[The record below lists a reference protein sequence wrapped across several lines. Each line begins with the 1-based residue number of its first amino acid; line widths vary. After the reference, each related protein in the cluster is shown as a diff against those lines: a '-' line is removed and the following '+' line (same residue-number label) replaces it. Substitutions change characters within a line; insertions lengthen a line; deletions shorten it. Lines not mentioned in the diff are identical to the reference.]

1 MTELAKL
8 IEIESVLTDD
18 IYATANRKVGTM
30 ARFSLKIDGEE
41 FPYYLAEGS
50 VGLNVSGGQTMPG
63 VTITIMA
70 NEVRVLD
77 SVGRQIPDDA

>member
-18 IYATANRKVGTM
+18 IYATANRKVGRM
-30 ARFSLKIDGEE
+30 ARFSLKINGEE

-50 VGLNVSGGQTMPG
+50 VSLNVSGGQTMPG

-70 NEVRVLD
+70 DQVRVLD
-77 SVGRQIPDDA
+77 SLDQSVPDDA